1 MMRLQQ
7 TPSGHPRSFLV
18 STVPGTAVDL
28 AAWIAWLRTSDEK
41 LYGRGRADV
50 LEAMGSDLGDAPGE
64 RTANLV
70 ERGWNRLRLGDT
82 DGALADLT
90 EAVALAETSAP
101 GLRERARV
109 ILASAWM
116 RKAELD
122 NCVSDGTGSACLVP
136 FDTDGVHQ
144 QTVGMTEACLVLEDI
159 LLEDAPNDGVR
170 RWLLN
175 IGHMA
180 LGDYPDA
187 LPEAWLVPPSALAS
201 EEVMPPWHNV
211 AATVGLSRPG
221 IAGQANI
228 NDFDGDGCT
237 DLMIQRDR
245 SHTPMLAVPVRGDG
259 TLLRRSR
266 TPPGCVGQPRRARFT
281 GGRLRQRRR
290 PRRRRPHGAW
300 MDIERLRC
308 A

>member
-1 MMRLQQ
+1 MVGCAGETAPPPLIPPDVD
-7 TPSGHPRSFLV
+7 PSDTDTDAGHPTDTDHGMEDRRRPLCKV
-18 STVPGTAVDL
+18 EATPPAVAADL

-122 NCVSDGTGSACLVP
+122 NCVSDGTGSACLV
-136 FDTDGVHQ
+136 T
-144 QTVGMTEACLVLEDI
+144 TSTATAC
-159 LLEDAPNDGVR
+159 
-170 RWLLN
+170 
-175 IGHMA
+175 
-180 LGDYPDA
+180 
-187 LPEAWLVPPSALAS
+187 STS
-201 EEVMPPWHNV
+201 
-211 AATVGLSRPG
+211 
-221 IAGQANI
+221 
-228 NDFDGDGCT
+228 
-237 DLMIQRDR
+237 
-245 SHTPMLAVPVRGDG
+245 
-259 TLLRRSR
+259 
-266 TPPGCVGQPRRARFT
+266 
-281 GGRLRQRRR
+281 
-290 PRRRRPHGAW
+290 
-300 MDIERLRC
+300 
-308 A
+308 